1 MFLENLFPHPPGAG
15 KTFWS
20 GGRQQKQEARRT
32 FILIE
37 VRPQILDAVKIGEND
52 IGIRFERPDNT
63 GDDRGDYYNREN
75 QPPPA

>member
-15 KTFWS
+15 KTLRS
-20 GGRQQKQEARRT
+20 GGRQQKQEPRRT

-37 VRPQILDAVKIGEND
+37 ARPQLLDAVKIGEND
-52 IGIRFERPDNT
+52 IEIRLERANNT
-63 GDDRGDYYNREN
+63 GDDRCDDYNREN

>member
-15 KTFWS
+15 QTFWS
-20 GGRQQKQEARRT
+20 GGGKQEQEARRA

-37 VRPQILDAVKIGEND
+37 ARPQFLDVVKICEND
-52 IGIRFERPDNT
+52 IGIRLERTDNT
-63 GDDRGDYYNREN
+63 GDDRSDNYNREN